1 MPCSATE
8 LAAFVHFTTKFQTS
22 CQSQIYISSFSC
34 GTMIALQLIQLP
46 LISAPSQ
53 APTNLT
59 ATAGSSTSI
68 LVSWQLPPP
77 FPRNGIITGF
87 KLFYK
92 KKKYPAP
99 CPQTT
104 NTVTISGGTTLNE
117 NITGLL
123 KYTEYEFQVLAFT
136 SVGDGP
142 NSSVVLGK
150 TGEDGKR
157 EKRHK
162 LLLSIRHHSCFGG
175 CSIYAV

>member
-8 LAAFVHFTTKFQTS
+8 LAVFVHCTTKFQTS

-34 GTMIALQLIQLP
+34 GTMIARQLIQLP

-77 FPRNGIITGF
+77 YSRNGIITGF
-87 KLFYK
+87 QLFYNR
-92 KKKYPAP
+92 KYPAP

-104 NTVTISGGTTLNE
+104 NTVTISGGTTLTE

-123 KYTEYEFQVLAFT
+123 KYTEYEFRVLAFT
-136 SVGDGP
+136 SIGGGP
-142 NSSVVLGK
+142 NSSVVVEK
-150 TGEDGKR
+150 TGKDGKR
-157 EKRHK
+157 EKRNRQ
-162 LLLSIRHHSCFGG
+162 LLSIRHHSCFGS
-175 CSIYAV
+175 CSIYAI